1 MKNPSEAAF
10 TERGE
15 SYTKQILFIEDN
27 PAIRRVLLLFLNSR
41 GYEVI
46 TAQNGIEGI
55 EFLSEENCFSLVI
68 TDIRMPGATGNQ
80 VAKYIK
86 DKKHTAKI
94 PIIAI
99 TAYPQDAEKGLFDC
113 IVEKPF
119 SFKDLLHL
127 VESLFL

>member
-1 MKNPSEAAF
+1 M
-10 TERGE
+10 
-15 SYTKQILFIEDN
+15 KQILFIEDDHE
-27 PAIRRVLLLFLNSR
+27 IRGLLLHFLNSL

-55 EFLSEENCFSLVI
+55 KCLNEENGFCLVI

-86 DKKHTAKI
+86 DKKETSKL

-99 TAYPQDAEKGLFDC
+99 TAYPYDAEKGLFNS
-113 IVEKPF
+113 VLTKPF
-119 SFKDLLHL
+119 SLKDLIHL
-127 VESLFL
+127 IESLSL